1 MSQGKARLGLTEVN
15 NHACPA
21 ARTVSPANAA
31 NLECFVQ
38 WPKVTFEL
46 DIFSEL
52 FILLILLQKFPDSFL
67 DFILPKRMSQSAT
80 LPRRQKKKRRRM
92 DHPDG
97 PGWSWRAL
105 LLTDQAC
112 CALACPWRPGRQE
125 WESAPP
131 PDPGTTWRRP
141 LHATTVMHQSHLA
154 VSKLVPTSQW
164 Q

>member
-1 MSQGKARLGLTEVN
+1 MMSQGKARLGLTEVN

-67 DFILPKRMSQSAT
+67 DFTLPKRMSQSAT
-80 LPRRQKKKRRRM
+80 LPPEATASHKGGGRGMGGGMDIRGGKQGSLLMKQKRKGKFFFVIYIRRKNCFFIYDVIVKQK
-92 DHPDG
+92 
-97 PGWSWRAL
+97 
-105 LLTDQAC
+105 
-112 CALACPWRPGRQE
+112 
-125 WESAPP
+125 
-131 PDPGTTWRRP
+131 
-141 LHATTVMHQSHLA
+141 
-154 VSKLVPTSQW
+154 
-164 Q
+164 